1 MDSILDLSSLDRV
14 FLYLS
19 AFLGAFIVTLWLS
32 FIFWTYRDIRSRS
45 QDRAIQILSTLI
57 VALLTL
63 PGLLIYLILRPKE
76 TLDETYQKTLEEEA
90 LLASI
95 ESRNVCPG
103 CGAVVQSDW
112 QVCAYCHT
120 RIRKICT
127 SCGRYL
133 ELPWQMCPY
142 CATPVPGSPDT
153 ILERDEELPEE
164 VMDASDDVLEDSYSS
179 MDVIDDKLEQPDI
192 DNPEES

>member
-19 AFLGAFIVTLWLS
+19 AFLGAFIVALWLG
-32 FIFWTYRDIRSRS
+32 FIFWTHRDIRSRS

-63 PGLLIYLILRPKE
+63 PGFLIYLILRPRE

-95 ESRNVCPG
+95 ESRKVCPG

-120 RIRKICT
+120 RIKKICT
-127 SCGRYL
+127 SCGRFL

-153 ILERDEELPEE
+153 ILERDEELLEE
-164 VMDASDDVLEDSYSS
+164 VMDSSDEELEDSYSPVDEVNDKHEQL
-179 MDVIDDKLEQPDI
+179 DVDE
-192 DNPEES
+192 PEES